1 MVLRTSEDE
10 QLLGKALQAL
20 QDYVQIANYFDAHD
34 RIAATFAYLADA
46 TTFFVQR
53 CSSKPSQ
60 SQQNLSPLDAAG
72 SDTDAWKCIH
82 VVQLLF
88 RMATQYA
95 ASLDTVSLCPLPHA

>member
-34 RIAATFAYLADA
+34 RVAATFAY
-46 TTFFVQR
+46 
-53 CSSKPSQ
+53 
-60 SQQNLSPLDAAG
+60 LSPLDAAG

-95 ASLDTVSLCPLPHA
+95 SSLDTVSLCLSPHL